1 MSVLRPAL
9 VGLLAGAAV
18 AFLAALLGPR
28 RRRDPVDL
36 DDPPQRVDLGAASE
50 RAGSRPA
57 PGAP

>member
-28 RRRDPVDL
+28 RRRDPIGL
-36 DDPPQRVDLGAASE
+36 DDPQQQVDLGAGEHA
-50 RAGSRPA
+50 ASRPA
-57 PGAP
+57 AGAP